1 MNQILADGLA
11 RIVQELS
18 DALSDH
24 GFDVAAVQQALEGL
38 GTLPVVTDEDRRVV
52 LLAYL
57 TLLDIG
63 LKQVSEEAAAPLR
76 TQRAGFQEAYDRLFG
91 SQDTVYLS
99 AGRVVQQ
106 LADGLG
112 RDLHDDTLMEQA
124 LSDVGELPFEETDTD
139 RSIAMGAMVQVL
151 ALGAAQH
158 WLRGAGQDEAQPPV
172 TAIDAIVRDASASME
187 AHGLDLQHLLS
198 AAERVS
204 GGEDQDGDAVK
215 GGLLELLGL
224 GLLRQPDA
232 GPGLEPL
239 RDRVIALM
247 ADGAEEAPAPTPA
260 PAGDFTHR
268 VDAILGQYA
277 RQLDAEGV
285 NAYHFQEAM
294 TLIKALQT
302 ETADENRALLAGL
315 IRLIDLTLPRAT
327 KDVSDTLLVVRAQLV
342 DAPDADAGGPLTAD
356 EIRAEWES
364 VRADAQARL
373 EGGAAVEPVVTA
385 AVLKLRALSER
396 LPDDHPESLQ
406 VLLQAMFVDFVA
418 KCYVPT
424 SRRGSSTRGTTW
436 RA

>member
-1 MNQILADGLA
+1 
-11 RIVQELS
+11 
-18 DALSDH
+18 
-24 GFDVAAVQQALEGL
+24 
-38 GTLPVVTDEDRRVV
+38 
-52 LLAYL
+52 
-57 TLLDIG
+57 
-63 LKQVSEEAAAPLR
+63 
-76 TQRAGFQEAYDRLFG
+76 
-91 SQDTVYLS
+91 
-99 AGRVVQQ
+99 
-106 LADGLG
+106 
-112 RDLHDDTLMEQA
+112 
-124 LSDVGELPFEETDTD
+124 
-139 RSIAMGAMVQVL
+139 MGAMVQVL